1 MKTTQTKIGT
11 RYAELARQIVQDIAQ
26 GVYPAG
32 STLPNEHE
40 FAAQYGI
47 SRGTVRAA
55 LRVVQELGLVSRR
68 KRAGTRVEPFQ
79 LAREYSPSISSI
91 EELTQYGETAKR
103 TVHSMKELIVDLDL
117 SRRLG
122 MQPGTRWLR
131 VGTLRADPNTLGR
144 SLCWSDIYIEA
155 QTGKQIRDLIRRR
168 DDLICNLVQGATGRI
183 IAEVQQRIRAIG
195 VPKELA
201 KRLGTEPDAHALEI
215 TRSYLD
221 QRGSLMEVVVSVHP
235 GDRFAYFTKL
245 HRLKQPQ
252 TGRSGPNETAT
263 TKP

>member
-1 MKTTQTKIGT
+1 
-11 RYAELARQIVQDIAQ
+11 
-26 GVYPAG
+26 
-32 STLPNEHE
+32 
-40 FAAQYGI
+40 
-47 SRGTVRAA
+47 
-55 LRVVQELGLVSRR
+55 
-68 KRAGTRVEPFQ
+68 VEPFQ

-183 IAEVQQRIRAIG
+183 ITEVQQRIRAIG

-221 QRGSLMEVVVSVHP
+221 QCGSLMEVVVSVHP